1 MQIGKEGKVE
11 MKPIKGTVR
20 RSADPAEDERRRV
33 ALERDEK
40 ERAEN
45 LMIVDL
51 CRHDLAGF
59 CEGGSVEVPK
69 LMVVE
74 SYQTVHQ

>member
-1 MQIGKEGKVE
+1 MKIDKNGEAE

-20 RSADPAEDERRRV
+20 RSGDPLEDLRRKKE
-33 ALERDEK
+33 LESDVK

-59 CEGGSVEVPK
+59 CKIESIKVPK

-74 SYQTVHQ
+74 SYETVHQ